1 MKHLLW
7 IVSVDMALP
16 RRERQRRLLDRYRFQ
31 CTCNRCQQP
40 MDDPTSLDAR
50 LDADV
55 DGIPQEQWTTER
67 NEALAPLR
75 AMMQQPEPEESD
87 GDSSG
92 KTFSSRQIDRLE
104 RILALQQAQLH
115 PENIALLQSYAALFS
130 TELERGDLPAAIRYG
145 ERMLAFYGRV
155 YPKNHPMR
163 GLHCF
168 TMGDIEHEHD
178 AVKARAH
185 WQAAQEVLRVTHGRD
200 HELVM
205 LLGQRLSSSSV

>member
-1 MKHLLW
+1 
-7 IVSVDMALP
+7 
-16 RRERQRRLLDRYRFQ
+16 
-31 CTCNRCQQP
+31 

-55 DGIPQEQWTTER
+55 DGIPQEQWTAER

-75 AMMQQPEPEESD
+75 ALMQQPEPEETD
-87 GDSSG
+87 GNSFGGKSS
-92 KTFSSRQIDRLE
+92 SSRQIECLE

-130 TELERGDLPAAIRYG
+130 SELERGDLPAAIRYG
-145 ERMLAFYGRV
+145 ELMLGFYGRV

-163 GLHCF
+163 GLHYF

-178 AVKARAH
+178 AAKARAH
-185 WQAAQEVLRVTHGRD
+185 WQAAQEVLRVTHGHD
-200 HELVM
+200 HELVT
-205 LLGQRLSSSSV
+205 LLGQRLSSV

>member
-1 MKHLLW
+1 
-7 IVSVDMALP
+7 
-16 RRERQRRLLDRYRFQ
+16 
-31 CTCNRCQQP
+31 

-55 DGIPQEQWTTER
+55 DGIPQDQWTVER

-75 AMMQQPEPEESD
+75 ALMQESEPDDAADSTSES
-87 GDSSG
+87 S
-92 KTFSSRQIDRLE
+92 SSRQIDRLQ
-104 RILALQQAQLH
+104 RILEVQRSQLH

-130 TELERGDLPAAIRYG
+130 AELERGNLPAAIRYG
-145 ERMLAFYGRV
+145 ELMLAFYGRV

-185 WQAAQEVLRVTHGRD
+185 WKAAQEVLRITHGRD
-200 HELVM
+200 HELVT
-205 LLGQRLSSSSV
+205 LLAQRLSSSSV